1 MCPKYQ
7 ERYQIKRVKLSF
19 YKSFFIILT
28 SIHSF
33 MSFLPLYISF
43 HLDSL
48 HHHLDSPYFFA
59 FPPRFPRFPH
69 WFPAPAFPSHSS
81 YSHPYSLDFSHSF
94 TQFPILVFIG
104 SLLGLL
110 SLRIYFRKTVALVQ
124 KRTLHFVT
132 TANPRH
138 QIIVYII
145 YDVISVITKNYSASS
160 KKSIICEVW
169 ANNSEWLK
177 CYLRLMSK
185 GGTTCPEL

>member
-1 MCPKYQ
+1 
-7 ERYQIKRVKLSF
+7 
-19 YKSFFIILT
+19 
-28 SIHSF
+28 

-48 HHHLDSPYFFA
+48 HHHLDSHIFLHFHPDSRDSHA
-59 FPPRFPRFPH
+59 DSPH
-69 WFPAPAFPSHSS
+69 RH
-81 YSHPYSLDFSHSF
+81 SHPIPHIPTLILWISLILFP
-94 TQFPILVFIG
+94 QFPILVFIG

-145 YDVISVITKNYSASS
+145 YGVISVITKNYSASS